1 MGALGR
7 SSGGGGGGG
16 ASVISINGIDRVVAS
31 GGGGGGGE
39 GRFSSGNDGTSHASG
54 KSTNGELGLS
64 SNTDDG
70 GGGGGGG
77 GGSPGGRGGSFGSGD
92 TGGHGGF
99 RGSSSVTLAGITSI
113 NTGAGAAGG
122 VGGSGDFTNNT
133 SGSDGSFVINSFT
146 LLTSRYTGIYTK
158 DAGTW
163 KQPIP
168 NVKYNGSWTQIQEGY
183 VKNNDKWV
191 RVYPPK
197 VSVEINDYGV
207 NEFGF
212 GSPVQWNE
220 TINLIKPDVPTPPPD
235 TTPDS
240 FVIQSLFGKSR
251 DTDVTSESITIT
263 GLSTSVSIT
272 ATNGITVDVGNTGTY
287 SSSLTISNGQS
298 FKAKVRSSASYGTAK
313 TGSVTVGDYTTTW
326 LVTTENEPEGPPA
339 DTTPNAFS
347 FISQTDLLL
356 NSLRTSNTVTI
367 TGINV
372 PVTATPS
379 AGLSISKN
387 SGAYTTAPTTVINGD
402 TITLQATSST
412 SHGRSATFEL
422 TVGQYSATWSLTT
435 VGGVAPTAVNTSWQ
449 GAFNSINRSV
459 HLPLDINSVT
469 SSPITAITVVTQPK
483 FGTVT
488 ISGNTAIYTPNTN
501 ASTPGSLS
509 DGQAQTYVDY
519 WTDLFPNG
527 IKSTVLAKS
536 HWTTTGQS
544 EGRFIPQIFT
554 GADSFT
560 WRASNQYG
568 GSNIASCILTF
579 SAPASAPLDNDPPT
593 VVSTSP
599 TGSRISTSTGISF
612 DYSDQV
618 YPGTGSITVTG
629 TDGSSFSITN
639 NAAVP
644 SGRTVNFQPG
654 KLKSNTTYTVTV
666 PSGYAKDIAGNPSGS
681 ATWSFTT
688 ADEEGPYVTNVSYL
702 SGMIRITW
710 NEPITLSSSA
720 VEVIGPYYANGEME
734 SISHGMTMGSAPN
747 ETIIEHIIRRDYRD
761 GWNYGLGYNRY
772 YWGHRNYYFEIESD
786 AVRDYSG
793 NPNEWSNH
801 GFYSDYLA
809 QPTPPVITVPVVVPP
824 VVVTPTLQ
832 VNPLE
837 LGGLG
842 VSFYSGITN
851 FDFSTLATAVDL
863 GQITAVR
870 VDSIIPIL
878 SMTGGSLTV
887 EQPTSNNIEISVPNV
902 TNVDVNSSTP
912 TNIVGT
918 VDTNT
923 FGLLNLAVQPSTFG
937 GIDITCTSSVVGA
950 VNAVPLNIGLTV
962 ETASGF
968 TATATCP
975 VTIDLSNQTGESMG
989 SPAITYGGYGGS
1001 NNGWKFNAFDDAD
1014 WFSDWL

>member
-1 MGALGR
+1 MGALGK

-16 ASVISINGIDRVVAS
+16 ASVISINGIDKVIAS

-39 GRFSSGNDGTSHASG
+39 GWYSSGNNGTTHSSGTSTYGESG
-54 KSTNGELGLS
+54 AS

-99 RGSSSVTLAGITSI
+99 RGSSSVTLAGVTSI
-113 NTGAGAAGG
+113 NTGAGGAGG
-122 VGGSGDFTNNT
+122 LGGSGDFTNNT

-146 LLTSRYTGIYTK
+146 LPTSRYTGIYTK

-163 KQPIP
+163 KQPVP
-168 NVKYNGSWTQIQEGY
+168 SVKYNGSWTQIQEGY

-220 TINLIKPDVPTPPPD
+220 TINLVKPDNPPNPPD

-240 FVIQSLFGKSR
+240 FVIQSQFGKSR
-251 DTDVTSESITIT
+251 DTDVISESITVT

-287 SSSLTISNGQS
+287 SSSSTISNGQS

-326 LVTTENEPEGPPA
+326 LVTTENEPVGPTP

-347 FISQTDLLL
+347 FVSQTDLPLT
-356 NSLRTSNTVTI
+356 SLRTSNTVTI

-379 AGLSISKN
+379 AGLSLSKN
-387 SGAYTTAPTTVINGD
+387 SGAYTTAPVTVVSGD

-412 SHGRSATFEL
+412 SYGRSATFEL
-422 TVGQYSATWSLTT
+422 AVGQYSATWLLST

-449 GAFNSINRSV
+449 GAFNSVNRTI
-459 HLPLDINSVT
+459 HLPLTVNSVT
-469 SSPITAITVVTQPK
+469 SSPITAVTVVTQPK

-488 ISGNTAIYTPNTN
+488 INGTTAIYTPNTN

-527 IKSTVLAKS
+527 IKSTIQAKS
-536 HWTTTGQS
+536 HWTTTGQG
-544 EGRFIPQIFT
+544 EGRFIPQVFV

-560 WRASNQYG
+560 WRVSNQYG
-568 GSNIASCILTF
+568 SSNIASCVLTF

-593 VVSTSP
+593 VVSTFP
-599 TGSRISTSTGISF
+599 TGTNKSTSTGISF
-612 DYSDQV
+612 EYSDQV
-618 YPGTGSITVTG
+618 YPGTGTITITG
-629 TDGSSFSITN
+629 TDGSSISFTN
-639 NAAVP
+639 NTAVP
-644 SGRTVNFQPG
+644 SGRNVSLQPG
-654 KLKSNTTYTVTV
+654 KLKSSTTYTVSV
-666 PSGYAKDIAGNPSGS
+666 PSGYAKDIAGNPSGP

-688 ADEEGPYVTNVSYL
+688 ADEEGPYVTNIAYQNGKILV
-702 SGMIRITW
+702 TW
-710 NEPITLSSSA
+710 NEPVTINSGY
-720 VEVIGPYYANGEME
+720 VEVIGPYYASGDIE
-734 SISHGMTMGSAPN
+734 SITHGMIAGSAPN
-747 ETIIEHIIRRDYRD
+747 ITAIPHTLWRTK
-761 GWNYGLGYNRY
+761 NYWSN
-772 YWGHRNYYFEIESD
+772 RNYWFDIDSD
-786 AVRDYSG
+786 CVRDYSG
-793 NPNEWSNH
+793 NPNQMSTH
-801 GFYSDYLA
+801 TFYSDYWGEA
-809 QPTPPVITVPVVVPP
+809 VNVKVVPVVTTP

-851 FDFSTLATAVDL
+851 FDFSALATAIDL
-863 GQITAVR
+863 GQITTVR
-870 VDSIIPIL
+870 VDSVTSNL
-878 SMTGGSLTV
+878 SMTGGTV
-887 EQPTSNNIEISVPNV
+887 GVSTSNNNIEVSVPNV
-902 TNVDVNSSTP
+902 TSIDLTSSTP

-918 VDTNT
+918 VDITNN
-923 FGLLNLAVQPSTFG
+923 GLLNLTVQPSTFG
-937 GIDITCTSSVVGA
+937 GVDISCTSTVVGS
-950 VNAVPLNIGLTV
+950 VNTVPLNIGLTV
-962 ETASGF
+962 ETVSGF

-975 VTIDLSNQTGESMG
+975 VTVDLSNQTGESMS

-1001 NNGWKFNAFDDAD
+1001 NNGWKFNTFDDTD
-1014 WFSDWL
+1014 WFSDLL